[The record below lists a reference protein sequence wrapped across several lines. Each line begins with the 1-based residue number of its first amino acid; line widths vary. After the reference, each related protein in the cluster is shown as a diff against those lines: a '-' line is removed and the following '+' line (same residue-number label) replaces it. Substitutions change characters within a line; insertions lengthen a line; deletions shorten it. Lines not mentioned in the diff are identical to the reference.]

1 MTLRPRPLP
10 GTGKKKVPVRPLTA
24 LFLALVLFSS
34 VSCGKAELP
43 DASGESVPELTETEE
58 NQRQDIPDNSRAP
71 SEESSTVPESE
82 NRETGIPEDTEPV
95 PETEAPPPG
104 PESVTEHYSRM
115 FIASRVNNFLN
126 VRNEPTKDGFII
138 GKLLKN
144 SGGEILEDTGNG
156 WYRIRSGGIEGYV
169 NGSLVLTG
177 QQAKDQALRYENMW
191 IRITAGSLNV
201 RMEPTTEAG
210 ILARVTG
217 GQTYRVVREEGDW
230 YRITIGSEEGYVS
243 RDYAMLGYT
252 VAQAE
257 NWNQIAN
264 LSGPALTMAQWGMQY
279 LGLRYVFGG
288 ESMSTGVDCS
298 YFTGMCMS
306 QVGIRLPRTSREQ
319 AERGTPV
326 AIQDMRPGDLLF
338 YATHGTIDH
347 VALYI
352 GDNKILHA
360 AQSIGC
366 VSISAYNYC
375 GEPVAIRRYF

>member
-1 MTLRPRPLP
+1 MNTKIFGLFFALGLLACVFLSGCRKEEIPENTIAFLEIAEGMTEAAEMPETPEHVDLTVESEGSITIPTIEEQPYNPEIDLAMFSNFGLISDTVSIGNLR
-10 GTGKKKVPVRPLTA
+10 
-24 LFLALVLFSS
+24 
-34 VSCGKAELP
+34 
-43 DASGESVPELTETEE
+43 
-58 NQRQDIPDNSRAP
+58 NAP
-71 SEESSTVPESE
+71 STNGLIVGRFYP
-82 NRETGIPEDTEPV
+82 NTG
-95 PETEAPPPG
+95 
-104 PESVTEHYSRM
+104 M
-115 FIASRVNNFLN
+115 
-126 VRNEPTKDGFII
+126 
-138 GKLLKN
+138 
-144 SGGEILEDTGNG
+144 EILEDMGNG
-156 WYRIRSGGIEGYV
+156 WYRITSGGIEGYV
-169 NGSLVLTG
+169 NSSLVLTG

-201 RMEPTTEAG
+201 RMEPSTDAG

-217 GQTYRVVREEGDW
+217 GQTYRVVRDEGEW
-230 YRITIGSEEGYVS
+230 YKITIGSEEGYVS

-264 LSGPALTMAQWGMQY
+264 LSGPALTIAQWGMQY
-279 LGLRYVFGG
+279 LGLRYVYGG

-298 YFTGMCMS
+298 YFSGMCMS
-306 QVGIRLPRTSREQ
+306 QAGIRLPRTSREQ

-326 AIQDMRPGDLLF
+326 SIQDMRPGDLLF

-347 VALYI
+347 VAIYI